1 MPVAGR
7 LSVEVDYGGG
17 TEFRHQAS
25 DLIPEEPCSGVLSE
39 LVTTHHL
46 KLTNTMDIPHYF
58 QLMVSRPFSVSQEGA
73 SRSHRTPGPG
83 QEPAAAGKQLVLH
96 PHKSMLVDV
105 SFSLSL
111 ELLSYQ
117 RLPADQMLPGVVIQ
131 QSESGEK
138 EMVFTQDLLLEYAN
152 HTTQVV
158 PLRATVAVPELQL
171 STSWVDFGSCF
182 VNKEHVREVYLM
194 NLSGSRSYWTVLME
208 APGQWPCDLRGLPK
222 QWTAGGAT
230 SQRASNLHRPAGA
243 LHGQVQ
249 PLPTS
254 QALPTPG
261 TVPQL
266 RPLWPHR
273 SNELYESTLVVEGVL
288 GEKACTLRL
297 RGQGSYDE
305 RFVSPYQL

>member
-194 NLSGSRSYWTVLME
+194 NLSGSRSYWTVLMGQKHPDNGPVTFEVSPSNGLLE
-208 APGQWPCDLRGLPK
+208 A
-222 QWTAGGAT
+222 
-230 SQRASNLHRPAGA
+230 RPVNG
-243 LHGQVQ
+243 
-249 PLPTS
+249 PPTS
-254 QALPTPG
+254 IALQVLFTA
-261 TVPQL
+261 
-266 RPLWPHR
+266 R